1 MLGEALRLIRVFH
14 DRKQNDLAEI
24 LGISQSHLSEI
35 ERGVKTPSQD
45 LVAKYAKFFDLPV
58 SSIWFFDEQL
68 TSGSNFK
75 SISRA
80 KGVISEK
87 ILDFL
92 RIIERRRETSEHAS
106 QR

>member
-14 DRKQNDLAEI
+14 DRKQIDLAGE
-24 LGISQSHLSEI
+24 LGVSQSHLSDI

-45 LVAKYAKFFDLPV
+45 IVARYAQVFDLPV

-68 TSGSNFK
+68 AAGTTPK
-75 SISRA
+75 AIDRA
-80 KGVISEK
+80 RGVIADK

-92 RIIERRRETSEHAS
+92 RIIEHRREAS
-106 QR
+106 

>member
-14 DRKQNDLAEI
+14 DRKQRDLAEM
-24 LGISQSHLSEI
+24 LGVSQSHLSDI

-45 LVAKYAKFFDLPV
+45 LVAKYAEVFDLPI

-68 TSGSNFK
+68 ASGSNFK
-75 SISRA
+75 AISRA
-80 KGVISEK
+80 KGIIADK

-92 RIIERRRETSEHAS
+92 RIVERRRETSEHAS
-106 QR
+106 

>member
-14 DRKQNDLAEI
+14 DRKQIDLAKE

-35 ERGVKTPSQD
+35 ERGIKTPSQD
-45 LVAKYAKFFDLPV
+45 IVAKYAEVFSLPV

-68 TSGSNFK
+68 KSGANRRT
-75 SISRA
+75 IDRA
-80 KGVISEK
+80 RGVIADK

-92 RIIERRRETSEHAS
+92 RVIERRKETT
-106 QR
+106 